1 MGYSSFNWVG
11 PIIGWV
17 LGIIT
22 TKIYNTYKKF
32 EGESQIKGELENIAW
47 NLQLSGRP
55 NEKINIRY
63 GASFIR
69 HHPQKLFGEH
79 NTEALGYYTDI
90 FEPYNIKMDDKKL
103 SYDEHSMMQHS
114 LKKLMEGILF
124 LNPWLKKIPS
134 EPSVIGF
141 IKYLLKHEADSAY
154 IRVH

>member
-1 MGYSSFNWVG
+1 MN
-11 PIIGWV
+11 
-17 LGIIT
+17 
-22 TKIYNTYKKF
+22 KF
-32 EGESQIKGELENIAW
+32 EWTRRAFLAAATTASTVAITGIHRVNAAQVVPRKIS
-47 NLQLSGRP
+47 P

-63 GASFIR
+63 GAAFIR

-103 SYDEHSMMQHS
+103 SYDEHSMVQHD
-114 LKKLMEGILF
+114 LKNRMEGILF

-141 IKYLLKHEADSAY
+141 IKYLLKREADSAY